1 MGIVHRVLVALVLI
15 PTLASAQ
22 DSTKRALD
30 TVRVVQRATDLIGI
44 APAASA
50 GRIDAAELNALP
62 LSREGE
68 LLETV
73 PGMIVTQHSGEG
85 KANQYFARGFNLDHG
100 TDFATSVDGMPVN
113 MPSHAHGQGYT
124 DLNFL
129 IPELVQSLDYRLG
142 VYYADVGDFSS
153 AGSSVLHLVH
163 HLAAPFVSLTS
174 GEHGLDRIV
183 AGGSVGDLL
192 VAGEVK
198 GYNGPWQLPEEERKF
213 SGMIRYSAGD
223 FSVLAM
229 GYHNKWRSNDQ
240 IPLRAVDDDVISRF
254 GQIDS
259 TDGGESDR
267 YSLSGSWRHVGARSL
282 QTIQLYGIASNLN
295 LYSDF
300 TYFLDDPIHGD
311 QFNQR
316 EHRLTLGGQAT
327 DAVALALGQMLT
339 VGLQSRDDII
349 PSTGLYHTEHEVRLN
364 TVLQDR
370 IDERA
375 TGAFAELSSRWEPWF
390 RTVFGLRGDTYRFD
404 VDDNHRAATI
414 LSPKASLVF
423 TPTRCVEL
431 YLNGGF
437 GFHSNDARTPALV
450 RSRGAELGVRGTL
463 ASWTSTV
470 AFWALNLDSELIYDG
485 DHGTTDS
492 SFPTNRFGVTWSN
505 VYRPSPDVAF
515 DVDASYVHARFAGQ
529 SQSFVPGALDNT
541 LVGGVT
547 WTPSPHGLF
556 TAIHVR
562 RFGSY
567 PLAQSDRVRAPAT
580 MVVNADAGD
589 HLAAGVRVQLT
600 LLNIFN
606 SLGDDIDYYYA
617 SRLPGEP
624 SSGVLDQ
631 HLHPI
636 EPRQLRVSV
645 SWGL

>member
-1 MGIVHRVLVALVLI
+1 MVLALA
-15 PTLASAQ
+15 TSAASAQ
-22 DSTKRALD
+22 DSTNKALD
-30 TVRVVQRATDLIGI
+30 TVRVVSHADDLHGI
-44 APAASA
+44 APSASE
-50 GRIDAAELNALP
+50 GHIDIEELRALP

-113 MPSHAHGQGYT
+113 DPSHAHGQGYT

-129 IPELVQSLDYRLG
+129 IPELVTSLDYRLG
-142 VYYADVGDFSS
+142 VYYADVGDFGS
-153 AGSSVLHLVH
+153 AGSSEFHLAQ

-174 GEHGLDRIV
+174 GENGLNRIV
-183 AGGSVGDLL
+183 AAGSAGDLL

-198 GYNGPWQLPEEERKF
+198 GYDGPWRLAEEERKF
-213 SGMIRYSAGD
+213 SGLIRYSSGD
-223 FSVLAM
+223 FSILAM

-240 IPLRAVDDDVISRF
+240 VPLRAIDDDVISRF

-259 TDGGESDR
+259 TDGGQSDR
-267 YSLSGSWRHVGARSL
+267 YSLSGTWRHAGARSL
-282 QTIQLYGIASNLN
+282 QTVSLYGIASDLN

-300 TYFLDDPIHGD
+300 TYFLDDPVHGD

-316 EHRLTLGGQAT
+316 EHRTTFGGQAT
-327 DAVALALGQMLT
+327 DAVSLASGQILT

-349 PSTGLYHTEHEVRLN
+349 PSTGLYHTEHEIRLS

-370 IDERA
+370 IDEWS
-375 TGAFAELSSRWEPWF
+375 TGAFTQLSSHWAPWF
-390 RTVFGLRGDTYRFD
+390 RTVFGLRGDEYQFD
-404 VDDNHRAATI
+404 VNGGHRGASIA
-414 LSPKASLVF
+414 SPKASFIF
-423 TPTRCVEL
+423 TPSRVMEL

-437 GFHSNDARTPALV
+437 GFHSDDARTPALV
-450 RSRGAELGVRGTL
+450 RSRGAEVGVRTDL
-463 ASWTSTV
+463 AKGWTSTV
-470 AFWALNLDSELIYDG
+470 AFWALNLDSELIWDG
-485 DHGTTDS
+485 DHGTDAP
-492 SFPTNRFGVTWSN
+492 SFPSDRFGVTWSN
-505 VYRPSPDVAF
+505 IYRPIPQLAF
-515 DVDASYVHARFAGQ
+515 DLDASYVHARFVGQ
-529 SQSFVPGALDNT
+529 AQPFIPGALENT
-541 LVGGVT
+541 LVGGIT
-547 WTPSPHGLF
+547 WTPATHGIFAAL
-556 TAIHVR
+556 HVR

-567 PLAQSDRVRAPAT
+567 PLLQSDSVRAPST
-580 MVVNADAGD
+580 MVANADAGYS
-589 HLAAGVRVQLT
+589 LAAGVRVQIT

-624 SSGVLDQ
+624 AAGVMDQ

>member
-1 MGIVHRVLVALVLI
+1 MALVLA
-15 PTLASAQ
+15 TTAVSAQ
-22 DSTKRALD
+22 DSTKKALD
-30 TVRVVQRATDLIGI
+30 TVRVVSHADDLHGI
-44 APAASA
+44 APSASE
-50 GRIDAAELNALP
+50 GHIDIEELRALP

-113 MPSHAHGQGYT
+113 DPSHAHGQGYT

-129 IPELVQSLDYRLG
+129 IPELVTSLDYRLG
-142 VYYADVGDFSS
+142 VYYADVGDFGS
-153 AGSSVLHLVH
+153 AGSSEFHLAQ

-174 GEHGLDRIV
+174 GENGLNRIV
-183 AGGSVGDLL
+183 AAGSAGDLL

-198 GYNGPWQLPEEERKF
+198 GYDGPWRLAEEERKF
-213 SGMIRYSAGD
+213 SGLIRYSWGD
-223 FSVLAM
+223 VSILAM

-240 IPLRAVDDDVISRF
+240 VPLRAIDDDVISRF

-259 TDGGESDR
+259 TDGGQSDR
-267 YSLSGSWRHVGARSL
+267 YSLSGTWRHVGARSL
-282 QTIQLYGIASNLN
+282 QTVSLYGIASDLS

-300 TYFLDDPIHGD
+300 TYFLEDPVHGD

-316 EHRLTLGGQAT
+316 EHRTTLGGQAT
-327 DAVALALGQMLT
+327 DAVSLASGQILT

-349 PSTGLYHTEHEVRLN
+349 PSTGLYHTEHEVRLS

-370 IDERA
+370 IDEWS
-375 TGAFAELSSRWEPWF
+375 TGAFTQLSSHWTPWF
-390 RTVFGLRGDTYRFD
+390 RTMFGLRGDEYQFD
-404 VDDNHRAATI
+404 VNGGHRGASIA
-414 LSPKASLVF
+414 SPKASFIF
-423 TPTRCVEL
+423 TPSHVIEL

-437 GFHSNDARTPALV
+437 GFHSDDARTPALV
-450 RSRGAELGVRGTL
+450 RSRGAEVGVRTDLVNG
-463 ASWTSTV
+463 WTSTV
-470 AFWALNLDSELIYDG
+470 AFWALNLDSELIWDG
-485 DHGTTDS
+485 DHGTDAP
-492 SFPTNRFGVTWSN
+492 SFPSDRLGVTWSN
-505 VYRPSPDVAF
+505 TYRPTPQIAF

-529 SQSFVPGALDNT
+529 AQPFIPGALENT
-541 LVGGVT
+541 LVGGIT
-547 WTPSPHGLF
+547 WTPATHGIF
-556 TAIHVR
+556 AAFHVR

-567 PLAQSDRVRAPAT
+567 PLVQSDSVRAPST
-580 MVVNADAGD
+580 MVANADAGYS
-589 HLAAGVRVQLT
+589 LAAGVRVQLT

-624 SSGVLDQ
+624 ATGVMDQ

-636 EPRQLRVSV
+636 EPRQLRVSL

>member
-1 MGIVHRVLVALVLI
+1 MALVLA
-15 PTLASAQ
+15 TTAVSAQ
-22 DSTKRALD
+22 DSTKKALD
-30 TVRVVQRATDLIGI
+30 TVRVVSHADDLHGI
-44 APAASA
+44 APSASE
-50 GRIDAAELNALP
+50 GHIDIEELRALP

-113 MPSHAHGQGYT
+113 DPSHAHGQGYT

-129 IPELVQSLDYRLG
+129 IPELVTSLDYRLG
-142 VYYADVGDFSS
+142 VYYADVGDFGS
-153 AGSSVLHLVH
+153 AGSSEFHLAQ

-174 GEHGLDRIV
+174 GENGLNRIV
-183 AGGSVGDLL
+183 AAGSAGDLL

-198 GYNGPWQLPEEERKF
+198 GYDGPWRLAEEERKF
-213 SGMIRYSAGD
+213 SGLIRYSSGD
-223 FSVLAM
+223 FSILAM

-240 IPLRAVDDDVISRF
+240 VPLRAIDDDVISRF

-259 TDGGESDR
+259 TDGGQSDR
-267 YSLSGSWRHVGARSL
+267 YSLSGTWRHVGARSL
-282 QTIQLYGIASNLN
+282 QTVSLYGIASDLS

-300 TYFLDDPIHGD
+300 TYFLEDPVHGD

-316 EHRLTLGGQAT
+316 EHRTTLGGQAT
-327 DAVALALGQMLT
+327 DAVSLASGQILT

-349 PSTGLYHTEHEVRLN
+349 PSTGLYHTEHEVRLS

-370 IDERA
+370 IDEWS
-375 TGAFAELSSRWEPWF
+375 TGAFTQLSSHWTPWF
-390 RTVFGLRGDTYRFD
+390 RTMFGLRGDEYQFD
-404 VDDNHRAATI
+404 VNGGHRGASIA
-414 LSPKASLVF
+414 SPKASFIF
-423 TPTRCVEL
+423 TPSHVIEL

-437 GFHSNDARTPALV
+437 GFHSDDARTPALV
-450 RSRGAELGVRGTL
+450 RSRGAEVGGRTDLVKG
-463 ASWTSTV
+463 WTSTV
-470 AFWALNLDSELIYDG
+470 AFWALNLDSELIWDG
-485 DHGTTDS
+485 DHGTDAP
-492 SFPTNRFGVTWSN
+492 SFPSDRLGVTWSN
-505 VYRPSPDVAF
+505 MYRPTPQIAF
-515 DVDASYVHARFAGQ
+515 DVDASYVHARFVGQ
-529 SQSFVPGALDNT
+529 AQPFIPGALENT
-541 LVGGVT
+541 LVGGIT
-547 WTPSPHGLF
+547 WTPATHGIFAAL
-556 TAIHVR
+556 HVR

-567 PLAQSDRVRAPAT
+567 PLVQSDSVRAPST
-580 MVVNADAGD
+580 MVANADAGYS
-589 HLAAGVRVQLT
+589 LAAGVRVQLT

-624 SSGVLDQ
+624 TAGVMDQ

-636 EPRQLRVSV
+636 EPRQLRVSL